1 MTRTATTFDVWFDD
15 SDVEIRLPDHA
26 VAEGVDAEVDALI
39 AAHWR
44 RVIGAEGRRG
54 IDPDV
59 AIAKAELRALE
70 RQFAARP
77 STGTP

>member
-1 MTRTATTFDVWFDD
+1 MTRTATLDLWFDD
-15 SDVEIRLPDHA
+15 SDVQIRLPDYA
-26 VAEGVDAEVDALI
+26 VAESVDAEVDALI

-70 RQFAARP
+70 RQFWGRR
-77 STGTP
+77 G